1 MHTFTTNIQG
11 TFAMSLK
18 ERYEAALVLSAA
30 GDALGYKNGKWEF
43 CQSGIT
49 IHEELEKLGG
59 LNEIRVDKTNWRV
72 SDDTVLHLATAE
84 VLIQNGDCNDK
95 NNLYSKLARGY
106 QKSMEDMRGRAPGE
120 TCMIA
125 CAMLEPERED
135 GFRIPFN
142 PRGGGCGAA
151 VRSMCIG
158 LRYPDPK
165 HIEDLIEVSIEAGRM
180 THNHPTGYLGSLASA
195 LFASFA
201 IQGKSLK
208 EWGINLLSALVMAK
222 DYVAKTGY
230 DIGENMKEWQ
240 YFLNKW
246 EKYIELR
253 NIQDGNSEPRFPE
266 IYDVNE
272 RDIFYREMSFD
283 GNGGASGHDAPMIA
297 YDALLGS
304 GGDWDE
310 LCQRAMFHGGDS
322 DSTGAIA
329 GCLYGAIFGFNAV
342 PECNYKELEYIDR
355 LREAASQILRLSL
368 QSNQP
373 CDQIGGHKEIS
384 QTKIGMILE
393 IFLSTTINK

>member
-1 MHTFTTNIQG
+1 
-11 TFAMSLK
+11 MSLK
-18 ERYEAALVLSAA
+18 ERYEAALVLSAV

-59 LNEIRVDKTNWRV
+59 LSEIRVDKANWRV

-84 VLIQNGDCNDK
+84 VLIQNGDCSDK
-95 NNLYSKLARGY
+95 NNLYSKMARGY

-125 CAMLEPERED
+125 CAMLEPEKED

-142 PRGGGCGAA
+142 PKGGGCGAA

-165 HIEDLIEVSIEAGRM
+165 DIKDLIEVSIETGRM

-195 LFASFA
+195 LFTSFA
-201 IQGKSLK
+201 IQGKPLK

-222 DYVAKTGY
+222 DYVAKTGH
-230 DIGENMKEWQ
+230 DVGENLKEWQ
-240 YFLNKW
+240 YFQNKW

-253 NIQDGNSEPRFPE
+253 NIQDGISEPRFPE

-329 GCLYGAIFGFNAV
+329 GCLYGAIFAFNAV
-342 PECNYKELEYIDR
+342 PECNYKDLEYIDR
-355 LREAASQILRLSL
+355 LREAASQILLLSL

-384 QTKIGMILE
+384 QR
-393 IFLSTTINK
+393 